1 MAETFVTANVKLEQ
15 FLFIHDIKFI
25 SFHKNDDMMTEWVYA
40 KTPELEET
48 VEEFRRIWSK

>member
-1 MAETFVTANVKLEQ
+1 MKLEQ
-15 FLFIHDIKFI
+15 FLFIHGINFLY
-25 SFHKNDDMMTEWVYA
+25 FHKNDDMMTEWVYA